1 MRNLLITS
9 CTAKKSSAEGLIPAR
24 EMYLGTGFRASIAE
38 SERTDTDLILISAE
52 YGVISPD
59 TMMSY
64 YDTVLKGS
72 VPTKDECK
80 HRRIVLAGDK
90 NLQALVTKP
99 LEEAILRHLNII
111 VFLPSH
117 YLRVV
122 ENGLNPHINRCRFR
136 VLVKRPSN
144 MLFSQA
150 VLAGDAS
157 IAPSRKYQDVLGAP
171 VVCRRCSKELR
182 DSDKVQ
188 LRSGRLLHV
197 GCRP

>member
-1 MRNLLITS
+1 MITS
-9 CTAKKSSAEGLIPAR
+9 CTAKKSRAEGLVPAR
-24 EMYLGTGFRASIAE
+24 ERYLGSGFRASVAE
-38 SERTDTDLILISAE
+38 SQKTGTDLILISAE
-52 YGVISPD
+52 YGMISLD
-59 TMMSY
+59 TMVSY

-72 VPTKDECK
+72 VPTKDERR
-80 HRRIVLAGDK
+80 HRRIVRAEDK

-99 LEEAILRHLNII
+99 LEEAIQGHLDII

-122 ENGLNPHINRCRFR
+122 EKVLNPHIDRCMFR
-136 VLVKRPSN
+136 ILTKRPNN

-157 IAPSRKYQDVLGAP
+157 IAPSRKYQDVLGEP
-171 VVCRRCSKELR
+171 VRCRRCSRELR

-188 LRSGRLLHV
+188 LRRGRLLHV
-197 GCRP
+197 GCHL